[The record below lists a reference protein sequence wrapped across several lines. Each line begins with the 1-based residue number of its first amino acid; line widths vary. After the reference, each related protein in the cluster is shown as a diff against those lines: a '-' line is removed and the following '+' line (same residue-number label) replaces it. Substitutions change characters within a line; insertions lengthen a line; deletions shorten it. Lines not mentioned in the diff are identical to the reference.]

1 MPTTHAGSIY
11 DVEGPLD
18 SVWGEGGE
26 GVRWEGGEAS
36 KDLQTVSEGRWQ

>member
-18 SVWGEGGE
+18 SVRGEGGE
-26 GVRWEGGEAS
+26 GVRWEGGR
-36 KDLQTVSEGRWQ
+36 LRRTCRR

>member
-26 GVRWEGGEAS
+26 GVRWEGGGGF
-36 KDLQTVSEGRWQ
+36 EGPADGE

>member
-18 SVWGEGGE
+18 SVWGEGG
-26 GVRWEGGEAS
+26 
-36 KDLQTVSEGRWQ
+36 GRIKRVMHGKVGQIYGSNIW